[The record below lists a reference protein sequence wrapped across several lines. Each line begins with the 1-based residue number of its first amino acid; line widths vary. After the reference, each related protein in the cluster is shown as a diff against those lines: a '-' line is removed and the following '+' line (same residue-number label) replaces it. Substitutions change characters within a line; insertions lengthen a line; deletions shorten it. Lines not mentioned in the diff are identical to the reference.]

1 MARRYTIE
9 QYLEIVEK
17 LRKKIP
23 SIALTTDII
32 VGFPGETDED
42 FEETV
47 KLIKEVKFDDIFSF
61 KFSPRPGTAAAKM
74 ENQIPEEVKAER
86 LRYLQSIQD
95 EITLSKM
102 KEYIGKV
109 EEILVEGPA
118 QRNPDKDSTGRTR
131 TNKPVNFEGKIP
143 PGEIVYV
150 KITEAFRNSLRGE
163 IVKSS

>member
-1 MARRYTIE
+1 
-9 QYLEIVEK
+9 
-17 LRKKIP
+17 
-23 SIALTTDII
+23 
-32 VGFPGETDED
+32 
-42 FEETV
+42 
-47 KLIKEVKFDDIFSF
+47 
-61 KFSPRPGTAAAKM
+61 M

-131 TNKPVNFEGKIP
+131 TGKPVNFEGKIP